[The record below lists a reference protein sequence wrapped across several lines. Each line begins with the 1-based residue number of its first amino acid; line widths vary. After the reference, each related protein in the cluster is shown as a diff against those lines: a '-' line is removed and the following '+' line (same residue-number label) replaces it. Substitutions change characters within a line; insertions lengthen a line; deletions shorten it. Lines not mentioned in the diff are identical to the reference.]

1 MNVLVLNCGS
11 STVKFQIIATDL
23 EMISANTDQ
32 RLARGTLERIG
43 GESIISL
50 QADSGEKQLSTARL
64 RDTRAAVEFIQR
76 WACSPE
82 GPEQIQSV
90 ADIHAVGHRV
100 VHGGEHFKQSVKI
113 DEAVLRAIEDCIE

>member
-11 STVKFQIIATDL
+11 SSVKFQIIATDL
-23 EMISANTDQ
+23 DMISTNTDQ
-32 RLARGTLERIG
+32 RLARGSLERIG
-43 GESIISL
+43 GESIVSL
-50 QADSGEKQLSTARL
+50 RAGSSEKQLSTASL
-64 RDTRAAVEFIQR
+64 QNTRAAVEFIQR

-100 VHGGEHFKQSVKI
+100 VHGGEHFKHSVII
-113 DEAVLRAIEDCIE
+113 DDVV